1 MPLPVASATPKCLL
15 ERWPGMNR
23 SPLINLG
30 VFAGAGGLT
39 IGLAE
44 SGIETH
50 RLYELDDACCA
61 TLKHN
66 SADSDS
72 PIQAEIHNEDVSTV
86 DWSDVRAP
94 VGLLAGGPPCQPFSR
109 GGKHLGN
116 RDGRDQFPAIL
127 RAVRALTPA
136 VVLLENVF
144 GLLRPSFK
152 WYLEYVQRQLAHP
165 WCTPRHEEE
174 PSSHLARLR
183 ALRGIDPEY
192 KVARWTFNSADFGV
206 AQVRLRVFLVAV
218 RVELPTIAPPIATH
232 SRGALLDAQ
241 RNGSYWKDRGLNRKG
256 RESIP
261 VRASVRSDV
270 SFVSDPAPWV
280 TVRDALDGMAAPAT
294 SSGSQ
299 DNHWLIPGA
308 RLYRGHTGS
317 ELDWP
322 AKTIKAGVHGVP
334 GGENVVLLDDGTHR
348 YFTLREMARIQGFRD
363 HYEFPVAR
371 SRAISQ
377 IGNAVPRPLA
387 RAIGL
392 VLAPILGRDF
402 ESPSRVAARP
412 IPAPYSLE
420 SHNVA

>member
-1 MPLPVASATPKCLL
+1 MSQPPCT
-15 ERWPGMNR
+15 
-23 SPLINLG
+23 NLG
-30 VFAGAGGLT
+30 LFAGAGGLT

-44 SGIETH
+44 AGIETH
-50 RLYELDDACCA
+50 RLYELDEGCCT

-66 SADSDS
+66 SGGDDA
-72 PIQAEIHNEDVSTV
+72 PIRAEIRNEDVSAV
-86 DWSDVRAP
+86 DWSDISAP

-116 RDGRDQFPAIL
+116 RDERDQFPAIL
-127 RAVRALTPA
+127 RAVRALWPA

-144 GLLRPSFK
+144 GLLRPSFES
-152 WYLEYVQRQLAHP
+152 YLEYVELQLAYP
-165 WCTPRHEEE
+165 SCAPQPEEE

-183 ALRGIDPEY
+183 TLRGTAPEY
-192 KVARWTFNSADFGV
+192 RVVRWTFNSADFGV

-218 RVELPTIAPPIATH
+218 RVDLPAIAPPSGTH

-241 RNGSYWKDRGLNRKG
+241 RDGSYWEARGLSCKG
-256 RESIP
+256 RQSIP
-261 VRASVRSDV
+261 LRASVRSDV
-270 SFVSDPAPWV
+270 SFVSNPAPWV
-280 TVRDALDGMAAPAT
+280 TVRDALEGLPTPAV
-294 SSGSQ
+294 SPGSGN
-299 DNHWLIPGA
+299 NHWLIPGA

-363 HYEFPVAR
+363 DYKFPVAR
-371 SRAISQ
+371 SPAIAQ

-387 RAIGL
+387 RAIGR
-392 VLAPILGRDF
+392 VLAPILGRDLEPSSRF
-402 ESPSRVAARP
+402 SPGP
-412 IPAPYSLE
+412 IPTPSSLE

>member
-1 MPLPVASATPKCLL
+1 
-15 ERWPGMNR
+15 MNQP
-23 SPLINLG
+23 SSTNLG
-30 VFAGAGGLT
+30 LFAGAGGLT

-44 SGIETH
+44 AGIETH
-50 RLYELDDACCA
+50 RLYELDEGCCT
-61 TLKHN
+61 TLEHN
-66 SADSDS
+66 SGGSDA

-86 DWSDVRAP
+86 DWSDISTP

-116 RDGRDQFPAIL
+116 RDERDQFPAIL
-127 RAVRALTPA
+127 RAVRALAPA

-144 GLLRPSFK
+144 GLLRPSFES
-152 WYLEYVQRQLAHP
+152 YLEYVELQLAYP
-165 WCTPRHEEE
+165 SCAPQPEEE

-183 ALRGIDPEY
+183 ALHGTAPEY
-192 KVARWTFNSADFGV
+192 RVVRWTFNSADFGV

-218 RVELPTIAPPIATH
+218 RVGLPAIAPPIGTH

-241 RNGSYWKDRGLNRKG
+241 RDGSYWEARELSCKG
-256 RESIP
+256 RQSIP
-261 VRASVRSDV
+261 VRASVRSDM
-270 SFVSDPAPWV
+270 SFVSNPAPWV
-280 TVRDALDGMAAPAT
+280 TVRDALDGLPAPAV
-294 SSGSQ
+294 SPESR

-348 YFTLREMARIQGFRD
+348 YFTLREMARIQGFADR
-363 HYEFPVAR
+363 YEFPVAR

-377 IGNAVPRPLA
+377 IGNAVPCPLA
-387 RAIGL
+387 RAIGF
-392 VLAPILGRDF
+392 VLAPLLDPNL
-402 ESPSRVAARP
+402 ESSSRFSSGP
-412 IPAPYSLE
+412 IPAPSSLE
-420 SHNVA
+420 ARNDA